1 MTEKL
6 FKNLAQFFLKSIGD
20 FAGSKNL
27 LTQSQ
32 MGAPTMDDLQYR
44 IIPFFSKDHPHCIA
58 ADFNDCQMGHSEV
71 KRGSAKIVCGMY
83 ERSFSGKLFI
93 SVGTARVNPDKTLL

>member
-1 MTEKL
+1 
-6 FKNLAQFFLKSIGD
+6 
-20 FAGSKNL
+20 
-27 LTQSQ
+27 SQ
-32 MGAPTMDDLQYR
+32 MGTPATDDLQRR

-71 KRGSAKIVCGMY
+71 KCGSAKKVRGMY

-93 SVGTARVNPDKTLL
+93 SVGTARVNPDETLL